1 MDKIFALPPGVDFA
15 TELVR
20 GLRERFAG
28 QPPEAMAQVTLF
40 LNSQRMRRRV
50 TEAFAQ
56 GTATFLPR
64 LLVLSDLAQHP
75 ILSDLP
81 AAPSALGR
89 QLELARLIE
98 RLLTTQPNLAPRAAL
113 FDLAQSLGLLV
124 DEMHDEGVLAKA
136 LSALDVTG
144 HSEHWARTQQF

>member
-1 MDKIFALPPGVDFA
+1 MNNIFALPAGVDFA

-28 QPPEAMAQVTLF
+28 QPPEAMAQATVY

-56 GTATFLPR
+56 GKATFLPR

-81 AAPSALGR
+81 AAPSAL
-89 QLELARLIE
+89 
-98 RLLTTQPNLAPRAAL
+98 
-113 FDLAQSLGLLV
+113 
-124 DEMHDEGVLAKA
+124 
-136 LSALDVTG
+136 
-144 HSEHWARTQQF
+144 ARTTSFLQTIRFAPS